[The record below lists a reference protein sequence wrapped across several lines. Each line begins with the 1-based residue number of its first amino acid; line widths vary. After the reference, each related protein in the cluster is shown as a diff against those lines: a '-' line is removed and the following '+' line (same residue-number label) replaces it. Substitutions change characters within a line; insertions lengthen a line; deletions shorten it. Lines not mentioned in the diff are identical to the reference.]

1 MRGRGRV
8 PDPRGAFQAVLL
20 ELVRGVLNPFRG
32 LRLRQRAVDAGRRL
46 RAVASEERGLI
57 QEKDAAAV
65 LEDGVR
71 GGQAREAAADDDDLF
86 AHRARFTGASSTK
99 AAAARERSA
108 RQLLTVKKVKV
119 SPKAPGPV
127 LQRSVRKIVR
137 EQTVRRRSVH
147 GSKQPASRVSN
158 AASGGRGPAREK
170 KSHERTAPRRTP
182 RERASATMAA
192 VMPALPW
199 CTNCQEEVEAETNE
213 SNGFTCVRARARV
226 ARASRCISFRPPRA
240 RMNSRARPPILTVPP
255 PSLSQLLHAMW

>member
-1 MRGRGRV
+1 MTMTCSLIVRV
-8 PDPRGAFQAVLL
+8 
-20 ELVRGVLNPFRG
+20 
-32 LRLRQRAVDAGRRL
+32 
-46 RAVASEERGLI
+46 S
-57 QEKDAAAV
+57 
-65 LEDGVR
+65 
-71 GGQAREAAADDDDLF
+71 
-86 AHRARFTGASSTK
+86 RARRRRRPGGGARAKCERIADGDCCPKRRPLLLYGKSSESKQSDDGLFTVQSFKPASALQS
-99 AAAARERSA
+99 
-108 RQLLTVKKVKV
+108 
-119 SPKAPGPV
+119 PGP
-127 LQRSVRKIVR
+127 
-137 EQTVRRRSVH
+137 
-147 GSKQPASRVSN
+147 
-158 AASGGRGPAREK
+158 GPARARRA

>member
-1 MRGRGRV
+1 VRGRGRV

-127 LQRSVRKIVR
+127 LVYGKSSQSKQLDDGLFTVQSSQLLESRTRRPGAGDRRERRRATSERLPVALHASARLPRWRRSCPRSRGARIA
-137 EQTVRRRSVH
+137 RRRSRRRRT
-147 GSKQPASRVSN
+147 SRTASRASALAPASR
-158 AASGGRGPAREK
+158 ARRGAFHFVRL
-170 KSHERTAPRRTP
+170 
-182 RERASATMAA
+182 
-192 VMPALPW
+192 AL
-199 CTNCQEEVEAETNE
+199 E
-213 SNGFTCVRARARV
+213 
-226 ARASRCISFRPPRA
+226 
-240 RMNSRARPPILTVPP
+240 
-255 PSLSQLLHAMW
+255 